1 MTVDSASLFSL
12 YGKTALVTGSVRG
25 LGLEIAKG
33 YAQAGAAIIVHGRQ
47 AQQVQH
53 TVEGLRANGYTAH
66 PTVFDID
73 DHKTTAQQMDA
84 LFAQH
89 GHIDILC
96 NNAGIRDRRGLQALD
111 MESIQQ
117 VLHTNLLAVIHL
129 CKQFLQHQ
137 SAHMQCS
144 IVNITSMQGHMLR
157 REDFVYPISKQ
168 GVETMTRALAVEYGP
183 RGLRCNA
190 IAPGSF
196 ATEFNAQL
204 LSKPENKARAMERN
218 PLQRWGKPDE
228 IVGPAIFL
236 ASEAAS
242 YVNGVTLKVD
252 GGFGIHF

>member
-1 MTVDSASLFSL
+1 M
-12 YGKTALVTGSVRG
+12 TGSVRG

-33 YAQAGAAIIVHGRQ
+33 YAQAGASVIVHGRRLLEVEQ
-47 AQQVQH
+47 
-53 TVEGLRANGYTAH
+53 TVEHLREMGLSAH
-66 PTVFDID
+66 PAVFDID
-73 DHKTTAQQMDA
+73 DQAATSAQVNA
-84 LFAQH
+84 LFQQH
-89 GHIDILC
+89 GQIDVLC
-96 NNAGIRDRRGLQALD
+96 NNAGIRDRRGLQTLE
-111 MESIQQ
+111 MEAVQK

-137 SAHMQCS
+137 PPLMHCS

-157 REDFVYPISKQ
+157 REDFAYPISKQ

-196 ATEFNAQL
+196 ATDFNAQL
-204 LSKPENKARAMERN
+204 LSKPENQARAVERN
-218 PLQRWGKPDE
+218 PLQRWGKPAE

-236 ASEAAS
+236 ASEASS
-242 YVNGVTLKVD
+242 YVNGITLKVD